1 MRKPIPPKL
10 MQREEGGARQS
21 SGRNQKL
28 ASQTRM
34 FMERI
39 SNDINLQKNENCRMR
54 RSYNPILEDLLEAEE
69 REVER
74 ETALAQLNESKQENL
89 KFMEEEY
96 NQRLLT
102 N

>member
-1 MRKPIPPKL
+1 
-10 MQREEGGARQS
+10 
-21 SGRNQKL
+21 
-28 ASQTRM
+28 
-34 FMERI
+34 
-39 SNDINLQKNENCRMR
+39 MR

-74 ETALAQLNESKQENL
+74 EVALAQLNERKQENL

>member
-1 MRKPIPPKL
+1 
-10 MQREEGGARQS
+10 
-21 SGRNQKL
+21 
-28 ASQTRM
+28 
-34 FMERI
+34 
-39 SNDINLQKNENCRMR
+39 MR

-74 ETALAQLNESKQENL
+74 EAALAQLNERKQENL